1 MSEQTH
7 GRLMIDIQGLCLSDE
22 DINILK
28 SPHVGG
34 IILFERNFKSRQ
46 QLESLCSSIRSVKQ
60 NILIAVD
67 HEGGRVQRF
76 KKEFTQITSMQ
87 SLGDLSL
94 IHI

>member
-1 MSEQTH
+1 MV
-7 GRLMIDIQGLCLSDE
+7 GNGLRPDVWDSL
-22 DINILK
+22 

-76 KKEFTQITSMQ
+76 KKEFTQI
-87 SLGDLSL
+87 GVPR
-94 IHI
+94 